1 MQAVIRSG
9 GKQYVVA
16 EGDVLR
22 VEKLPAD
29 EGESIEIKD
38 VLSVGEGEDIKVGTP
53 LVEGA
58 TVKAKV
64 LEHGRHKKIVV
75 FKKKRRKGYERK
87 QGHRQWY
94 TSIKIEEIKA

>member
-1 MQAVIRSG
+1 MEAVIRTG
-9 GKQYVVA
+9 GKQYAVA
-16 EGDVLR
+16 VGDVLK
-22 VEKLPAD
+22 VEKLPAG

-38 VLSVGEGEDIKVGTP
+38 VLSVGTGEDLRVGTP

-58 TVKAKV
+58 KVKAKV
-64 LEHGRHKKIVV
+64 LEHGKKKKIIV